1 MLKIT
6 DVVQGVKNP
15 EVKASLSV
23 LKDISPE
30 VLLDEVIRAY
40 LIAQKNY
47 NATQEEEEN
56 PNFLNTIMRIDK
68 QPVALDENQ
77 GVAYQDDVITLRLR
91 NVFGVQQINGFVE
104 ATRGTL

>member
-1 MLKIT
+1 MLTIT
-6 DVVQGVKNP
+6 DVVQGVKNS

-47 NATQEEEEN
+47 NATQEEKEN
-56 PNFLNTIMRIDK
+56 PNFLNTIMKIDK

-91 NVFGVQQINGFVE
+91 NVFEVQQINGFVE
-104 ATRGTL
+104 STRGTL

>member
-1 MLKIT
+1 MLNFV
-6 DVVQGVKNP
+6 DVIQEIKNS
-15 EVKASLSV
+15 EIKSSLLG

-30 VLLDEVIRAY
+30 VLINDVIRAY
-40 LIAQKNY
+40 LQAQKNY

-56 PNFLNTIMRIDK
+56 PSFLNTIMRIDK

-91 NVFGVQQINGFVE
+91 NIFGIQKVAGFME
-104 ATRGTL
+104 QAKGIL

>member
-6 DVVQGVKNP
+6 DVVQGVKNS
-15 EVKASLSV
+15 EIKASLSA
-23 LKDISPE
+23 LKDIAPE

-40 LIAQKNY
+40 LVAQKNY
-47 NATQEEEEN
+47 NTTQEEEEN
-56 PNFLNTIMRIDK
+56 PNFLNTIMKIDK

-91 NVFGVQQINGFVE
+91 NVFGVQQITGFVE
-104 ATRGTL
+104 ATRGIL